1 MLFSSMVTGKQ
12 YFDFIKNKY
21 IIMLFFLMQT
31 LNFWK
36 ILVMND
42 EHTDRKYILFFM
54 LGWGEY
60 D

>member
-1 MLFSSMVTGKQ
+1 
-12 YFDFIKNKY
+12 
-21 IIMLFFLMQT
+21 MQT

-60 D
+60 N